1 VIIQTRKG
9 RLLHLDSSCWRKSQP
24 RIKRSDF
31 EHISTGNPPTLIV
44 LHGPVPENHYLQQ
57 VNYRK
62 KKKKKP
68 NNLHRFKYREDQKL
82 QQSKTK
88 GGTKTTIALKARGK
102 TPAPG
107 GGDVKPPPLANEVL
121 GFLSFKLQ
129 TLSL

>member
-62 KKKKKP
+62 KKKKNPTTSTGSIAERIKNSNNQKP
-68 NNLHRFKYREDQKL
+68 
-82 QQSKTK
+82 
-88 GGTKTTIALKARGK
+88 RGEQ
-102 TPAPG
+102 
-107 GGDVKPPPLANEVL
+107 KPPLP
-121 GFLSFKLQ
+121 
-129 TLSL
+129 

>member
-62 KKKKKP
+62 KKKNPTTSTGSSTERIKNSNNQKP
-68 NNLHRFKYREDQKL
+68 
-82 QQSKTK
+82 
-88 GGTKTTIALKARGK
+88 RGEQ
-102 TPAPG
+102 
-107 GGDVKPPPLANEVL
+107 KPPLP
-121 GFLSFKLQ
+121 
-129 TLSL
+129 